1 MTAPSIFISYSHK
14 DEEWKDRVVM
24 HLRVLEMEIMLDVW
38 DDRRIEAGDD
48 WFPEIEKAINAA
60 NIAVLL
66 ISANF
71 LTSKFIRD
79 EEVSRLLTR
88 REKEGVRV
96 IPVIVKPCAWTQVKW
111 LSPIQARPKDGR
123 ALSAGNENQIDTDL
137 AALAEEIA
145 KIIKRVGVGADGRPP
160 LPLPPDKISLAK
172 LPSTSP
178 DLFGREKELKELDD
192 AWANPHINVM
202 SHVAWGGVGKS
213 ASWAAF
219 PILHGPM

>member
-1 MTAPSIFISYSHK
+1 MERPS
-14 DEEWKDRVVM
+14 VT
-24 HLRVLEMEIMLDVW
+24 HLRVLEMEGMLDVW

-48 WFPEIEKAINAA
+48 WFTEIEQAINAA
-60 NIAVLL
+60 NIAIFLV
-66 ISANF
+66 SANF

-96 IPVIVKPCAWTQVKW
+96 IPIIVKPCAWTQVKW

-145 KIIKRVGVGADGRPP
+145 KIIKRVTKRTGRTAICPP
-160 LPLPPDKISLAK
+160 LHATPLP
-172 LPSTSP
+172 T
-178 DLFGREKELKELDD
+178 
-192 AWANPHINVM
+192 
-202 SHVAWGGVGKS
+202 
-213 ASWAAF
+213 
-219 PILHGPM
+219 